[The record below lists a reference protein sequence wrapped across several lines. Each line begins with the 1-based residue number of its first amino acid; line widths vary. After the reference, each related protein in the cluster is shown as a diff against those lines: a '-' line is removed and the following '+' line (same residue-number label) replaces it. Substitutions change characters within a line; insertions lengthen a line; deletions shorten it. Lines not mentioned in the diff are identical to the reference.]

1 MNPRYLYENGFKARH
16 GFVEKD
22 SSRDSAYGLSGF
34 NVHQHSQDRSHD
46 NTKDHGPRTPS
57 INTIIFKI
65 STAVVFILSGCIIL
79 LVIIIINPQRTAEF
93 RQESQPLSRG
103 LEAIGIKQKFKILF
117 NWHFSTRRVFSEGQP
132 RQHVKVKGLIQKQ
145 ISWKLNLQER
155 KSVKIGGVTKAPEE
169 SGGGNSLQFLQ
180 VHFKLFLRDELQNL
194 LFFLTRP
201 P

>member
-1 MNPRYLYENGFKARH
+1 M
-16 GFVEKD
+16 
-22 SSRDSAYGLSGF
+22 
-34 NVHQHSQDRSHD
+34 
-46 NTKDHGPRTPS
+46 
-57 INTIIFKI
+57 IIFKI
-65 STAVVFILSGCIIL
+65 STAVVFI

-103 LEAIGIKQKFKILF
+103 LEAIGIKQKFEILF

-132 RQHVKVKGLIQKQ
+132 RQHAKVKGLIEKQ

-180 VHFKLFLRDELQNL
+180 VHFKLFLRDELQNF
-194 LFFLTRP
+194 LFFLTIP
-201 P
+201 PWCSGGDIGRARARNLQRARAQVGHRFRRQCQTGEGGKGLWL

>member
-1 MNPRYLYENGFKARH
+1 MMNRKTINQRYLYENGFKARH

-57 INTIIFKI
+57 INMIIFKI
-65 STAVVFILSGCIIL
+65 STAVVFI

-132 RQHVKVKGLIQKQ
+132 RQHAKVKGLIEKQ

-180 VHFKLFLRDELQNL
+180 VHFKLFLRDALQNF
-194 LFFLTRP
+194 LFFLTTP